1 MSDTNKNETV
11 DATTHPSVYR
21 DTINQKVKQ
30 NVTGCKTECKK
41 SENKSQNDWDLY
53 PNMIRQVENQGSP
66 EQVEHLHD
74 LEHTSSR

>member
-1 MSDTNKNETV
+1 MSNTNKNENV

-21 DTINQKVKQ
+21 DTINQKNESKGQ
-30 NVTGCKTECKK
+30 D
-41 SENKSQNDWDLY
+41 DWDLY